1 LSTKDSKR
9 VKLFSSFLSSLVG
22 AAISVAALFFIFFQK
37 PIDKLLKV
45 WYNIDVRKRGK

>member
-22 AAISVAALFFIFFQK
+22 CGNFGCRTFFIFFQK